1 MGKYTVLR
9 KFTDLQ
15 DNNYKYHAGDL
26 YPRDGIEV
34 SAERIKELSTD
45 QNRQGSPLISAII
58 EAVVEQ
64 TVEEVVPMEAEPK
77 AKEQVSK
84 EAAPVPKKEP
94 RKTKTGENPPKT
106 TKAKRSTKKS

>member
-1 MGKYTVLR
+1 MGKYTVIK

-26 YPRDGIEV
+26 YPRDGLEV
-34 SAERIKELSTD
+34 SAARIKELSTD
-45 QNRQGSPLISAII
+45 QNRRKTPLISAIV

-77 AKEQVSK
+77 VEEQVSK

-94 RKTKTGENPPKT
+94 RKTKTGENPPKAT
-106 TKAKRSTKKS
+106 RAKRSTKKS

>member
-1 MGKYTVLR
+1 MSKYTVIR

-26 YPRDGIEV
+26 YPRDGLEV
-34 SAERIKELSTD
+34 SAARIKELSTD
-45 QNRQGSPLISAII
+45 QNRQGFPLISAIV

-64 TVEEVVPMEAEPK
+64 TVEEVVPIEAKPK
-77 AKEQVSK
+77 VEEQVSK

-94 RKTKTGENPPKT
+94 RKTKTGENPPKAT
-106 TKAKRSTKKS
+106 RAKRSTKKS